1 MFDCILI
8 ANRGEIACRIIRTA
22 RRLGIRT
29 LAVYSDADA
38 GSLHVSLADE
48 AFRIGPPPAGESYLR
63 GERILEAAA
72 TGGAEAIHP
81 GYGFLSENAD
91 FAEACGEAGLV
102 FIGPP
107 PAAIRAMG
115 AKSQAKAIMEAA
127 GVPVVPGYHGAAQ
140 DDESLIGAARGIGF
154 PVLIKAVAGGGGKGM
169 RIAKA
174 EAELPE
180 ALAAARREARAAFA
194 DDALLIE
201 RYLDRPRHVEVQVFA
216 DAHGNAVHLFER
228 DCSLQRRHQKVL
240 EEAPAPGL
248 GAGLRRRLGDA
259 AVAAAQAIAYQ
270 GAGTVEFL
278 LAEAQGD
285 DQSFSFMEMNTRLQ
299 VEHPI
304 TEMITGLDLVE
315 WQLRVAS
322 GEPLSLSQ
330 DDIAANGHAFEA
342 RIYAENPARDFLPAT
357 GRLSHLRFPAE
368 GVHVR
373 IDTGVRQGDAIGID
387 YDPLIAK
394 LVVWDEDRGAAL
406 RRLRRA
412 LASVQIAGPANNVAF
427 LATISGHPAF
437 AAGEVDTGFIPRH
450 RHDLIARPGPV
461 PPRLLAFACLDVLL
475 RREDEARSAANRSDD
490 PYSPWHRT
498 DGWRLNEDNHHVLA
512 FRDGEAAIEAI
523 VHYRR
528 DGLLLELPGAAG
540 PVRARGERDAC
551 GDLVADIDGV
561 HCKATVVRTGDAI
574 TVISAGASHEL
585 AIDDPIAQAELREPH
600 ASALRAPMPG
610 RLVAAHVAPGDRV
623 SRGTTLV
630 VLEAMKMEHA
640 ITAPADGVIAAVPFA
655 VGDQVEDGA
664 DLVVFADADAADQ
677 AS

>member
-38 GSLHVSLADE
+38 GALHVGLADE
-48 AFRIGPPPAGESYLR
+48 AFRIGPPPATDSYLR

-72 TGGAEAIHP
+72 RGGAQAIHP
-81 GYGFLSENAD
+81 GYGFLSESAD

-115 AKSQAKAIMEAA
+115 AKSRAKAIMQAA

-140 DDESLIGAARGIGF
+140 DDGSLIDAARDIGF

-169 RIAKA
+169 RVAGSDG
-174 EAELPE
+174 ELVE
-180 ALAAARREARAAFA
+180 ALAAARREAKAAFA

-216 DAHGNAVHLFER
+216 DAHGNAIHLFER
-228 DCSLQRRHQKVL
+228 DCSLQRRHQKVI

-248 GAGLRRRLGDA
+248 DLGLRRRLGEA
-259 AVAAAQAIAYQ
+259 AVAAAQAIAYE

-278 LAEAQGD
+278 VAGAPDGEAA
-285 DQSFSFMEMNTRLQ
+285 FHFMEMNTRLQ
-299 VEHPI
+299 VEHPV
-304 TEMITGLDLVE
+304 TEMITRLDLVE
-315 WQLRVAS
+315 WQLRVAA
-322 GEPLSLSQ
+322 GKPLPLSQ

-357 GRLSHLRFPAE
+357 GRLSHLRFPADS
-368 GVHVR
+368 VHVR
-373 IDTGVRQGDAIGID
+373 VDTGVRPGDVIGID

-394 LVVWDEDRGAAL
+394 LIVWGADRGSAL

-412 LASVQIAGPANNVAF
+412 LAAVQIVGPATNVAF
-427 LATISGHPAF
+427 LAAIAGHAAF
-437 AAGEVDTGFIPRH
+437 AAGEVDTDFIPRH
-450 RHDLIARPGPV
+450 RNDLLGAAGAV

-475 RREDEARSAANRSDD
+475 RREDEARAVARRSGD

-512 FRDGEAAIEAI
+512 FLDGEAAVQAV

-540 PVRARGERDAC
+540 PVRARGERDEA

-561 HCKATVVRTGDAI
+561 RSKATVIRTGDAI
-574 TVISAGASHEL
+574 TIISAGISHEL
-585 AIDDPIAQAELREPH
+585 KVDDPAARAELREPQ
-600 ASALRAPMPG
+600 ASTLRAPMPG
-610 RLVAAHVAPGDRV
+610 RLVAAHVVPGDRV

-640 ITAPADGVIAAVPFA
+640 ISAPVDGVIAAVPFA

-664 DLVVFADADAADQ
+664 DLVVFAEEDAADQ